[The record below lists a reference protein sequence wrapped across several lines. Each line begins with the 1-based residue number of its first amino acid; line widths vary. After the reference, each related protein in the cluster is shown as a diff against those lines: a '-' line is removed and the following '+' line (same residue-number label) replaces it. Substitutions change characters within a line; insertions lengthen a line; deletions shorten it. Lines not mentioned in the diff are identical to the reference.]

1 MYVVASHKCW
11 TYAVHRRTPLKKKGV
26 AISQYSIDNRHYF
39 QASVDQ
45 CTTRKIGAMF
55 QILADALLKCSPWL
69 RSRLG
74 VPSSAGSLGFSAR
87 FAWTSSTWLPRRRQK
102 RMRKLQPCTC
112 AVLEAWRHSITCLF
126 YLQALFLQI
135 TEYSLAGDYC
145 HGVLAAQAAADT
157 ARQLIKALASL
168 GSSDAKQARHHYQQ
182 PHEEKQLY

>member
-45 CTTRKIGAMF
+45 CTTSKIGAMF
-55 QILADALLKCSPWL
+55 PILADALLKCSPWL

-102 RMRKLQPCTC
+102 RIRKLRPCTC
-112 AVLEAWRHSITCLF
+112 AVLEAMKAQH
-126 YLQALFLQI
+126 YLSFLPASPIFANYWVLLSWWLLSWCIGCPGSSWYRQ
-135 TEYSLAGDYC
+135 TADQSF
-145 HGVLAAQAAADT
+145 GVL
-157 ARQLIKALASL
+157 
-168 GSSDAKQARHHYQQ
+168 G
-182 PHEEKQLY
+182 